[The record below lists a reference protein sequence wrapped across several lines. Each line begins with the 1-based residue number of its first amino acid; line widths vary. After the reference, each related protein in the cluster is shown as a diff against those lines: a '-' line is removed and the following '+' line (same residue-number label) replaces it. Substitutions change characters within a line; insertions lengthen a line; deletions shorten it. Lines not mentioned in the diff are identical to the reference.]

1 MRYLLLVIVALV
13 FLTGVVW
20 WLVFLGNAVTRLFRR
35 R

>member
-1 MRYLLLVIVALV
+1 MRYIALVVLAAV

-20 WLVFLGNAVTRLFRR
+20 WVVFLGNAVVSLIRR

>member
-1 MRYLLLVIVALV
+1 VRYIALVVLAAV

-20 WLVFLGNAVTRLFRR
+20 WIVFLGNAVVSLIRR